1 MSDEAPEPPF
11 SRPLGPM
18 AAAGWSAAFLLIFV
32 FIGSIFASAKPGS
45 EHDGVTAALLYTAS
59 ALLTILIVVRV
70 HAPDAELRS
79 VLGARPV
86 GFVSALLAAVM
97 GACASFPLGAAEDAI
112 TRRFVPADQ
121 AAEYTKILAS
131 VPHNSRV
138 FGVAALLLIAPIA
151 DELLFRG
158 AFTTGIAR
166 DRGRVVAAVT
176 TALTFALVSAANDLH
191 YFPVYVVMGLML
203 AHARLA
209 TGSMLAAVGAHLGY
223 RAAEL
228 AHAFRAH
235 GTIDPLVTGLTSA
248 RLPPRVLI
256 AAGLIAAL
264 CAWLLARVGEG
275 EPFLAATA
283 PEGEEER

>member
-1 MSDEAPEPPF
+1 
-11 SRPLGPM
+11 M
-18 AAAGWSAAFLLIFV
+18 AAAGWSAAFLLVFV
-32 FIGSIFASAKPGS
+32 FVGGIFAGIRPGS

-59 ALLTILIVVRV
+59 GLLVILLLVRV

-86 GFVSALLAAVM
+86 GFVSALLAALM

-112 TRRFVPADQ
+112 TRRFVPAEQ
-121 AAEYTKILAS
+121 AAEYAKTLAS
-131 VPHNSRV
+131 VGRNERV

-191 YFPVYVVMGLML
+191 YLPVYVVMGLLL

-209 TGSMLAAVGAHLGY
+209 TGSVLAAIGAHLGY

-228 AHAFRAH
+228 AYTFRSH

-248 RLPPRVLI
+248 RLPPRILV
-256 AAGLIAAL
+256 AAAL
-264 CAWLLARVGEG
+264 GAVGFAWLLARVGEG
-275 EPFLAATA
+275 EPFVAATG
-283 PEGEEER
+283 PEGEEP

>member
-1 MSDEAPEPPF
+1 MSEEAPEPPF

-18 AAAGWSAAFLLIFV
+18 AAAGWSAVFLLVFV
-32 FIGSIFASAKPGS
+32 FVGGIFAGVRPGS

-59 ALLTILIVVRV
+59 ALLVILLIVRV
-70 HAPDAELRS
+70 HAPEAELRS

-112 TRRFVPADQ
+112 TRRFVPAEQ
-121 AAEYTKILAS
+121 VAEYAKTLAT
-131 VPHNSRV
+131 VGRNERV

-166 DRGRVVAAVT
+166 DRGRLVAAVT
-176 TALTFALVSAANDLH
+176 TSLTFALVSAANDLH
-191 YFPVYVVMGLML
+191 YVPVYVVMGLLL

-228 AHAFRAH
+228 AHTFRAH

-248 RLPPRVLI
+248 RLSPRILV
-256 AAGLIAAL
+256 AAGLGAVA
-264 CAWLLARVGEG
+264 CAWLLSRVGEG
-275 EPFLAATA
+275 EPFVAAT
-283 PEGEEER
+283 PEGEER

>member
-1 MSDEAPEPPF
+1 MSEEAPEPPF

-18 AAAGWSAAFLLIFV
+18 AAAGWSAAFLIVFV
-32 FIGSIFASAKPGS
+32 FVGGLFASVRPGS

-59 ALLTILIVVRV
+59 ALLVILLIVRV
-70 HAPDAELRS
+70 HAPEAELRS

-112 TRRFVPADQ
+112 TRRFVPAEQ
-121 AAEYTKILAS
+121 VAEYAKTLAT
-131 VPHNSRV
+131 VGRNERV

-166 DRGRVVAAVT
+166 DRGRLVAAVT
-176 TALTFALVSAANDLH
+176 TSLTFALVSAANDLH
-191 YFPVYVVMGLML
+191 YVPVYVVMGLLL

-228 AHAFRAH
+228 AHTFRAH

-248 RLPPRVLI
+248 RLSPRVLV
-256 AAGLIAAL
+256 AASLGAVA

-275 EPFLAATA
+275 EPFVAAT
-283 PEGEEER
+283 PEGEER